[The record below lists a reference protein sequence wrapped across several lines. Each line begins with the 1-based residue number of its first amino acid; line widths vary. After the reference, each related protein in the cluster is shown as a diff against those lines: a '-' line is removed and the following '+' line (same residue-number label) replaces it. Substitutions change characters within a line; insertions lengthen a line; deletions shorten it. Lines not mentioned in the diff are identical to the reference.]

1 MNFKGLITILLPLY
15 TFGQTP
21 GNFASSSISGTI
33 EIPSLVDMSVSSPA
47 NDRIVM
53 NTFEDFANGK
63 TFPSFF
69 KIRVKSN
76 RPWNISVM
84 SNSSHLSSALT
95 GGRMPVE
102 LISLR
107 PETSTDFVSISS
119 RPKPF
124 MHNANNNIENTYNV
138 DLKIDPPLNYYGGEY
153 DFNVIFIITAL

>member
-1 MNFKGLITILLPLY
+1 MNFKALITILLPIY
-15 TFGQTP
+15 AFGQTS
-21 GNFASSSISGTI
+21 GNFATSSISGTI
-33 EIPSLVDMSVSSPA
+33 EIPSLVDLSVSSPA
-47 NDRIVM
+47 NDRIVI

-84 SNSSHLSSALT
+84 SNSSHLFSVQT
-95 GGRMPVE
+95 NGRVPVE

-107 PETSTDFVSISS
+107 PETNNDFVNISS
-119 RPKPF
+119 IPKPF
-124 MHNANNNIENTYNV
+124 MHSTNNNIDNTYNV
-138 DLKIDPPLNYYGGEY
+138 DLKIGSPLNCYGGEY